1 MYGPGEEKKGRM
13 ASVAHQ
19 MWQKKKLG
27 EKISLFPLKPSR
39 DFVYV
44 QDVVSANIYAW
55 ENYYDLLGKW
65 YEVGSGQ
72 SRTFEDVLNIL
83 DIQFD
88 YVSEDM
94 IPQGYQFFTKS
105 DPKNWMEG
113 WLPDYLL
120 ERGLNEYKNYLI

>member
-1 MYGPGEEKKGRM
+1 MIC
-13 ASVAHQ
+13 
-19 MWQKKKLG
+19 KLN
-27 EKISLFPLKPSR
+27 
-39 DFVYV
+39 
-44 QDVVSANIYAW
+44 SALETDIGNWRTHWKDIAEYF
-55 ENYYDLLGKW
+55 NPDNDN
-65 YEVGSGQ
+65 VGSGQ

-120 ERGLNEYKNYLI
+120 DRGLNEYKNYLI